1 MLSSGVGIGGC
12 AGAGDCGVG
21 CSQAPLHSDRLI
33 RAVGALFPRDPF
45 WAEWAHRR
53 TAVPVREPSKGTP
66 LINGCAGAIASRT
79 PCPEL
84 CPGTGAS
91 CGALPWRPDLLVGR
105 TLTRDR

>member
-1 MLSSGVGIGGC
+1 MRLDPNADGLRRRREARLVP
-12 AGAGDCGVG
+12 
-21 CSQAPLHSDRLI
+21 QAE
-33 RAVGALFPRDPF
+33 PR
-45 WAEWAHRR
+45 
-53 TAVPVREPSKGTP
+53 KGTP